1 MRKVGIILLVF
12 FIMLLTAVG
21 LTNGKG
27 GGQVRDEY
35 IRIHIRADSDDPQAQ
50 AVKYAVRD
58 RLVTEIAPII
68 AECNSFEQAADTLKS
83 AESHL
88 SKVGTDTLA
97 ELGFAYDARAVVRR
111 EFFPTRFYEG
121 YTLPAGEYLAL
132 IVELGRAEGQNWWC
146 VIYPPLCLAGQSGVP
161 VRYKSRILE
170 MIDAWKNG

>member
-1 MRKVGIILLVF
+1 MLVF

-68 AECNSFEQAADTLKS
+68 APTPSS
-83 AESHL
+83 M
-88 SKVGTDTLA
+88 SK
-97 ELGFAYDARAVVRR
+97 
-111 EFFPTRFYEG
+111 
-121 YTLPAGEYLAL
+121 
-132 IVELGRAEGQNWWC
+132 
-146 VIYPPLCLAGQSGVP
+146 
-161 VRYKSRILE
+161 
-170 MIDAWKNG
+170 